1 MMKHFVFVIM
11 FLVLCPLAFGQS
23 GDGYAFFAPGQLRA
37 AGNSAFAMQFGGGG
51 RYIAKSGVGFGAEFS
66 AAGPKEHFGDAVIG
80 VFSPNGYYVFKT
92 GNAKLQPFVTGGYTR
107 TFGHNSGHNWGN
119 FGVGVTYWASAKA
132 GLLIEFRDHITREQG
147 TTFQMYGIR
156 LGVAF
161 K

>member
-1 MMKHFVFVIM
+1 MKHIAAVIL
-11 FLVLCPLAFGQS
+11 FLALCPLAFGQS
-23 GDGYAFFAPGQLRA
+23 GDGYAFFAPGQIRA
-37 AGNSAFAMQFGGGG
+37 AGDSMFMMHFGGGG
-51 RYIAKSGVGFGAEFS
+51 RYITKSGVGFGAELGI
-66 AAGPKEHFGDAVIG
+66 AGPKDHFSDAYG
-80 VFSPNGYYVFKT
+80 GAFSPNGYYVFKMS
-92 GNAKLQPFVTGGYTR
+92 NAKVQPFVTGGYTR

-119 FGVGVTYWASAKA
+119 FGGGVTYWAASRV